1 MTEKSGLEPT
11 LSTNYRENVNSV
23 YDDTFRSGINPAIV
37 DIRNYDISGKGIVPP
52 NFFDR
57 RKAPEEIED
66 EKQEIFGIPK
76 LLFFGGVG
84 AVALIGVVFLLK
96 R

>member
-1 MTEKSGLEPT
+1 MTKRTGLEPT
-11 LSTNYRENVNSV
+11 SSTIYRQNVNQV
-23 YDDTFRSGINPAIV
+23 FDEMLGKGINDGVI

-57 RKAPEEIED
+57 RKAPKEIED